1 MLRCEADQTISAG
14 FLRRAMRIGDDY
26 SEFGPLPV
34 GPDPGQSISSSLGA
48 QLSHRD
54 PNLETDLRSR
64 LNFAG
69 D

>member
-1 MLRCEADQTISAG
+1 MK
-14 FLRRAMRIGDDY
+14 IGNGY
-26 SEFGPLPV
+26 PEFGLLPV
-34 GPDPGQSISSSLGA
+34 DPDPGQSISNSLGA

-64 LNFAG
+64 LNSVG